1 MGGISRAALGF
12 RVRDPDPHFRNRT
25 ATSDLH
31 INRNLRPIQNHST
44 QGALGYTGEQRGHW
58 DRKTM
63 DRLAYGV
70 LVTNVR
76 CGCTKV
82 THIIFERH
90 LSS

>member
-1 MGGISRAALGF
+1 MCGIELRSASGSETRTHTSGTAL
-12 RVRDPDPHFRNRT
+12 RPLTYTLT
-25 ATSDLH
+25 ATYG
-31 INRNLRPIQNHST
+31 PYKTIQH
-44 QGALGYTGEQRGHW
+44 RGHW
-58 DRKTM
+58 VTQGNSADIGIRKTM